1 MIDTDKYEG
10 HTEGPW
16 EWTKHSGENQLWGK
30 NIVIDGGWSDCE
42 NCGRIKSSFWDY
54 ADVGDMKLIADAPL
68 LLEAYEELLTLYR
81 RETRLLKKM
90 EKQYR
95 ELKDIVR
102 DPTDNYPHNAVKAQ
116 LEVSWKHYTDLRV
129 LDAKHGSHATFIK
142 QYEEL
147 KEALIG
153 DSPNWTH
160 DEVVQQALEL
170 ATLNHNDGE
179 RE

>member
-10 HTEGPW
+10 HYTDDFARFWVTADDELNADI
-16 EWTKHSGENQLWGK
+16 ERANATTNL
-30 NIVIDGGWSDCE
+30 ID
-42 NCGRIKSSFWDY
+42 
-54 ADVGDMKLIADAPL
+54 DAPRL
-68 LLEAYEELLTLYR
+68 LAEVKRLQSQYEELKALYEI
-81 RETRLLKKM
+81 ETRLLKKM

-102 DPTDNYPHNAVKAQ
+102 DPTDNYSHNAVKEQ
-116 LEVSWKHYTDLRV
+116 LKWGWKHYEDLRV

-170 ATLNHNDGE
+170 ATLNHNYEDE
-179 RE
+179 EE